1 MLQVLLASL
10 ALKAQLLTMRRT
22 RFVPKCTHNR
32 DSKFAVVGMTDAM
45 RRELADWGV
54 HVSMVLP
61 GIMVTMCSS
70 VRTAV
75 TLYGEEYAVV
85 GGAT

>member
-54 HVSMVLP
+54 H
-61 GIMVTMCSS
+61 IMVTMCSS